1 VGQNTSKLTEAEIDA
16 ILIDGQVGYLA
27 LARDGQPY
35 LVPLNYLY
43 EKGLIY
49 FHCALEGRKIDYIR
63 SNQRVC
69 FHTGETG
76 GLISGDNPC
85 SHSYSYR
92 SVIVEGTAEEVA
104 DPAEK
109 ENILRLITAKYST
122 AQMAEEAIDADFI
135 AVTGVYRVTP
145 SLMSGKRTP

>member
-1 VGQNTSKLTEAEIDA
+1 MSQEKSWLTEAEIDA
-16 ILIDGQVGYLA
+16 ILKDGQVGYLA
-27 LARDGQPY
+27 LAKEGQPY

-49 FHCALEGRKIDYIR
+49 FHCALQGRKIDYIR
-63 SNQRVC
+63 ANPKGC
-69 FHTGETG
+69 FQTGEVG

-85 SHSYSYR
+85 SHNYSYR
-92 SVIVEGTAEEVA
+92 SVIVEGTVEEVV

-122 AQMAEEAIDADFI
+122 EQMAEGVISAKRISA
-135 AVTGVYRVTP
+135 TGVYRITP
-145 SLMSGKRTP
+145 SNISGKRDS